1 MAKIYFF
8 FLFVLGE
15 DDLLP
20 QTASF
25 SYQPES
31 LFSSLLFKEMDGFFY
46 QIMQVPSCWNLWNA
60 RTAVSTQGN
69 SSEIRWFP
77 VLGTHPC
84 LCAVQTFTVY
94 EFIPTQPFCPHDWW
108 PSALSTLQWER
119 QVKSGVMEWY
129 LGTALFTYFL
139 DTSVLKFHSLLAA
152 MPQGAACLWKH
163 QLVHLRERDPSE
175 RSEL

>member
-46 QIMQVPSCWNLWNA
+46 QIMQVPSCWNLWNT

-119 QVKSGVMEWY
+119 QVKSGVMEGVPHGPGSLSTQGPGCWNI
-129 LGTALFTYFL
+129 LSPFW
-139 DTSVLKFHSLLAA
+139 SFHSR
-152 MPQGAACLWKH
+152 
-163 QLVHLRERDPSE
+163 LRDLILSPH
-175 RSEL
+175 